1 MTGATY
7 QPVEMIR
14 RLVSFDTTSRESN
27 LGLIDFVAEY
37 LDGHGVASTLIRGDE
52 GRKANLFA
60 TIGPP
65 RVPGI
70 ILSGHTDVVP
80 VDGQD
85 WSTDPFALHE
95 AGGKLFGRGTA
106 DMKSFIA
113 VALALVPD
121 MLARRLSVPI
131 HLALSYDEEVG
142 CLGVHGMIGHIE
154 TGETRPR
161 ICIVGEPTSMRVVNA
176 HKGVYSF
183 RTLVRGLE
191 AHSSATHAGVNAIM
205 YAGELIAYLGRLA
218 EEMRG
223 RAQSPSRFEPPYT
236 SVHVGLVRGGTALNI
251 IPRECSFIWEYR
263 LLPGED
269 ADEIPRRFEEF
280 AKTEIEPRMRAVD
293 PATGIDTEMRAR
305 IPALTP
311 EVGSPAESLVMALAG
326 TNRLDAVSYGT
337 EAGIFQ
343 DAEIP
348 TVVCGPGDIAQAH
361 RPDEFIALEQV
372 DACTAFL
379 RRLIDYA
386 AAD

>member
-7 QPVEMIR
+7 QPADMIR

-37 LDGHGVASTLIRGDE
+37 LDGHGVASTTIHDDD
-52 GRKANLFA
+52 GRKANLYA
-60 TIGPP
+60 TIGPAEI
-65 RVPGI
+65 PGV

-85 WSTDPFALHE
+85 WSTDPFTLAE
-95 AGGKLFGRGTA
+95 ADGKLFGRGTA

-113 VALALVPD
+113 IALALVPE
-121 MLARRLSVPI
+121 MTARRLKMPL

-154 TGETRPR
+154 HGEVRPR

-183 RTLVRGLE
+183 HTVVRGLE
-191 AHSSATHAGVNAIM
+191 AHSSSTHIGVNAIT

-218 EEMRG
+218 DEMKS

-251 IPRECSFIWEYR
+251 IPRECSFVWEYR

-269 ADEIPRRFEEF
+269 PDEVPARFAAF
-280 AKTEIEPRMRAVD
+280 AKEEIEPRMHAID
-293 PATGIDTEMRAR
+293 PRTGVETRPRAR

-311 EVGSPAESLVMALAG
+311 EDGSPAESLVMALAG
-326 TNRLDAVSYGT
+326 TNRVDAVSYGT

-343 DAEIP
+343 DADIP
-348 TVVCGPGDIAQAH
+348 TVVCGPGDILQAH
-361 RPDEFIALEQV
+361 RPDEFIALGQV

-379 RRLIDYA
+379 RRLIDHA

>member
-1 MTGATY
+1 MTAAAY

-27 LGLIDFVAEY
+27 LELISFVADY
-37 LDGHGVASTLIRGDE
+37 LEGHGVPSTAIHDDD
-52 GRKANLFA
+52 GRKANLYV
-60 TIGPP
+60 TIGPAE
-65 RVPGI
+65 RAGV

-85 WSTDPFALHE
+85 WSTDPFTVAE
-95 AGGKLFGRGTA
+95 ADGKLYGRGTA

-113 VALALVPD
+113 TALALVPE
-121 MLARRLSVPI
+121 MTARRLKMPL

-154 TGETRPR
+154 HGAVRPR

-183 RTLVRGLE
+183 RTAVRGLE
-191 AHSSATHAGVNAIM
+191 AHSSATHIGVNAII
-205 YAGELIAYLGRLA
+205 YASELIAYLGRLA
-218 EEMRG
+218 EEIKG
-223 RAQSPSRFEPPYT
+223 RAQTPSRFEPPYT

-251 IPRECSFIWEYR
+251 IPRECSFVWEYR

-269 ADEIPRRFEEF
+269 PDEIPARFADF
-280 AKTEIEPRMRAVD
+280 AKNEIEPRMHAVD
-293 PATGIDTEMRAR
+293 AGCSIETEPRAR
-305 IPALTP
+305 VPALTP
-311 EVGSPAESLVMALAG
+311 EDGSPAESLVMALAG

-343 DAEIP
+343 DADIP
-348 TVVCGPGDIAQAH
+348 TVVCGPGDILQAH
-361 RPDEFIALEQV
+361 RPDEFIALEQI
-372 DACTAFL
+372 DACAAFL
-379 RRLIDYA
+379 RRLIDHA

>member
-1 MTGATY
+1 MTAATY
-7 QPVEMIR
+7 QPADMIH
-14 RLVSFDTTSRESN
+14 RLVAFDTTSRESN
-27 LGLIDFVAEY
+27 LELISFVASY
-37 LDGHGVASTLIRGDE
+37 LEGYGVASTLIHDDDK
-52 GRKANLFA
+52 RKANLFA
-60 TIGPP
+60 TIGPTEI
-65 RVPGI
+65 PGV

-85 WSTDPFALHE
+85 WSTDPFTVVE
-95 AGGKLFGRGTA
+95 ADGKLFGRGTA

-113 VALALVPD
+113 IALALVPE
-121 MLARRLSVPI
+121 MTVRRLKMPL

-154 TGETRPR
+154 HGAVRPR

-183 RTLVRGLE
+183 RTVVRGLE
-191 AHSSATHAGVNAIM
+191 AHSSATHAGVNAVM
-205 YAGELIAYLGRLA
+205 YAAELIAFLGRLA
-218 EEMRG
+218 EEMEG

-263 LLPGED
+263 LLPGENPN
-269 ADEIPRRFEEF
+269 EIPARFADF
-280 AKTEIEPRMRAVD
+280 ANNEVEPRMQAVD
-293 PATGIDTEMRAR
+293 AGCGIETEPRAL
-305 IPALTP
+305 IPALLP
-311 EVGSPAESLVMALAG
+311 IEGSPAESLVMALSG
-326 TNRLDAVSYGT
+326 TNRVNAVSYGT

-348 TVVCGPGDIAQAH
+348 TVVCGPGDILQAH
-361 RPDEFIALEQV
+361 RPDEYIALEQV
-372 DACTAFL
+372 EACTAFL